1 MQISIQ
7 NTPKETNMKMFTRR
21 FGSRRGA
28 AILEYSLL
36 VAGIALIA
44 AASVATFGHKTND
57 MLGMVAAVIPGAHT
71 DDNAPIVSGRI
82 IETGLT
88 ANKGTAIGLDIDTIV
103 TNSDGKTKRLGADL
117 GLDGDVTKLVV
128 EPQ

>member
-1 MQISIQ
+1 
-7 NTPKETNMKMFTRR
+7 MKMFTRR